1 MLLAQVF
8 IQPKQQYYFAVHKL
22 AIKGADT
29 ECVCLCVSIQINLS
43 ELSTHHGLQGTFSTL
58 LFVIFMR

>member
-1 MLLAQVF
+1 MCLPVLLMPDWQQDHLWLNMLLVQVF

-29 ECVCLCVSIQINLS
+29 ECVCVCVC
-43 ELSTHHGLQGTFSTL
+43 
-58 LFVIFMR
+58 VCV